1 MGATVSPAED
11 GVPVVTPEEQSGMKD
26 FLEVYEAHY
35 DEIYRRLLQAV
46 DKLPGLS
53 ALVKRIPPEQLD
65 EQNRISRELMHRAI
79 LKGDWKPLL
88 ANQRAQGEL
97 YAGLGVRFQ
106 EWFDLVSDFEK
117 LLVPQLVEKHG
128 TENGRLSA
136 SLLGLSRYL
145 DIAMAGIAE
154 SYLQTKEERIVQQ
167 QHAIQELST
176 PVLQVR
182 DRMLLLPVIGVLDTA
197 RARQL
202 TQQLL
207 KEIRAT
213 RAKVVVID
221 ITGVPAVD
229 SKVANHLLQT
239 VAAVRLMGASS
250 VLTGI
255 AAEVAQALVVLGVN
269 LGDLRTAG
277 DLQGGLEAADRIL
290 SEGGR

>member
-1 MGATVSPAED
+1 MGGTVSPSEAD
-11 GVPVVTPEEQSGMKD
+11 VPIVTPEEQSGMKD

-35 DEIYRRLLQAV
+35 DEINRRLLRAV
-46 DKLPGLS
+46 DRLPGLS
-53 ALVKRIPPEQLD
+53 ALVKRIPQEQQD
-65 EQNRISRELMHRAI
+65 EQNRVSRQLMREAI

-88 ANQRAQGEL
+88 ASQRAQGEV
-97 YAGLGVRFQ
+97 YAGMGIQFH
-106 EWFDLVSDFEK
+106 EWFDLVGDFEK
-117 LLVPQLVEKHG
+117 LIVPRLVEKHSA
-128 TENGRLSA
+128 ENGRLTA

-154 SYLQTKEERIVQQ
+154 SYLRTKEERILQQ
-167 QHAIQELST
+167 QQAIQELST

-182 DRMLLLPVIGVLDTA
+182 DRMLLLPIIGVLDTA

-202 TQQLL
+202 TRQLL
-207 KEIRAT
+207 KEIRDT

-250 VLTGI
+250 IITGI
-255 AAEVAQALVVLGVN
+255 AAEVAQALVVLGVH
-269 LGDLRTAG
+269 LGELRTAG
-277 DLQGGLEAADRIL
+277 DLQGGLEEAERIL
-290 SEGGR
+290 SKGSK

>member
-1 MGATVSPAED
+1 MRGTVSPAED
-11 GVPVVTPEEQSGMKD
+11 GVPVVTPEEQSGMRD

-35 DEIYRRLLQAV
+35 EEIYRRLLEAV
-46 DKLPGLS
+46 EKLPGLS
-53 ALVKRIPPEQLD
+53 ALVKRIPKDQQD

-88 ANQRAQGEL
+88 ANQRAQGQL
-97 YAGLGVRFQ
+97 YAGLGVHFQ

-128 TENGRLSA
+128 TESGRLSA

-154 SYLQTKEERIVQQ
+154 SYLQTKEERILQQ

-176 PVLQVR
+176 PVLKVR
-182 DRMLLLPVIGVLDTA
+182 DRMLLLPVIGVVDTA

-202 TQQLL
+202 THQLL

-255 AAEVAQALVVLGVN
+255 TAEVAQALVVLGVN

-290 SEGGR
+290 AEGGR

>member
-1 MGATVSPAED
+1 MGGPLSLSEAD
-11 GVPVVTPEEQSGMKD
+11 VPVVTPEEHAGMKD
-26 FLEVYEAHY
+26 FLDVYEAHY
-35 DEIYRRLLQAV
+35 DEIHRRLLRAV
-46 DKLPGLS
+46 EKLPGLS
-53 ALVKRIPPEQLD
+53 AAVKRTPQEQQD
-65 EQNRISRELMHRAI
+65 EQNRVSRALMREAI
-79 LKGDWKPLL
+79 LNGHWKPLL
-88 ANQRAQGEL
+88 ANQRAQGAM
-97 YAGLGVRFQ
+97 YAGMGIRFH
-106 EWFDLVSDFEK
+106 EWFELVADFEK
-117 LLVPQLVEKHG
+117 LLVPRLVERHSA
-128 TENGRLSA
+128 ENGRLTA

-154 SYLQTKEERIVQQ
+154 SYLQTKEERISQQ
-167 QHAIQELST
+167 QQAIQELST

-182 DRMLLLPVIGVLDTA
+182 DRMLLLPVIGVVDTA

-202 TQQLL
+202 TRQLL

-277 DLQGGLEAADRIL
+277 DLQGGLEAAERIL
-290 SEGGR
+290 AGDDK